1 MITVETNQ
9 PVYSNAKGKTLTAE
23 EKKARRTR
31 QYESA
36 KNVYGRAKDS
46 GLLSALENIGLNIG
60 NKSGG
65 GMTGGG
71 NTQNQSGGGEF
82 MGNDNQ
88 QLKDNKMN
96 PYLMWGLIIGGVA
109 VTGFAVYWFGFR
121 KKASSK

>member
-1 MITVETNQ
+1 MITVETNK

-60 NKSGG
+60 NKSTGG
-65 GMTGGG
+65 QQNQTGGG
-71 NTQNQSGGGEF
+71 QQNQTGGGEF
-82 MGNDNQ
+82 ITTDQ
-88 QLKDNKMN
+88 KKPMN